1 MKYLVTGGAGFI
13 GSHLCEELT
22 RMNHNVIAVDDLS
35 TGFKSNLP
43 DLQNI
48 EFVFER
54 IQALTDNYFIGLD
67 GIFHLAAQASVPI
80 SIKDFYQ
87 STINNLESSVKVFDM
102 ARRYG
107 FPVVFASSSAIYGNL
122 PLGDDN
128 TKNINILSPYALDKL
143 TIENYASL
151 CYDLY
156 GIGSIGLRFFNVYG
170 PRQDPES
177 PYSGVISIFLDRFIN
192 HQTVSINGGHQTRDF
207 IFVKDIVNALVNS
220 MSSLKQNIRCVN
232 FNVGTGKSISIDNL
246 FEKLCE
252 IFEYKPEIQ
261 YNPLD
266 KSDPVRSDGVFTKLV
281 EELKITTSDFVSID
295 QGLIETVKYYT
306 KS

>member
-122 PLGDDN
+122 PLGDDMRWTN
-128 TKNINILSPYALDKL
+128 
-143 TIENYASL
+143 
-151 CYDLY
+151 
-156 GIGSIGLRFFNVYG
+156 
-170 PRQDPES
+170 
-177 PYSGVISIFLDRFIN
+177 
-192 HQTVSINGGHQTRDF
+192 
-207 IFVKDIVNALVNS
+207 
-220 MSSLKQNIRCVN
+220 
-232 FNVGTGKSISIDNL
+232 
-246 FEKLCE
+246 
-252 IFEYKPEIQ
+252 
-261 YNPLD
+261 
-266 KSDPVRSDGVFTKLV
+266 
-281 EELKITTSDFVSID
+281 
-295 QGLIETVKYYT
+295 
-306 KS
+306 

>member
-1 MKYLVTGGAGFI
+1 
-13 GSHLCEELT
+13 
-22 RMNHNVIAVDDLS
+22 
-35 TGFKSNLP
+35 
-43 DLQNI
+43 
-48 EFVFER
+48 
-54 IQALTDNYFIGLD
+54 
-67 GIFHLAAQASVPI
+67 
-80 SIKDFYQ
+80 
-87 STINNLESSVKVFDM
+87 
-102 ARRYG
+102 
-107 FPVVFASSSAIYGNL
+107 
-122 PLGDDN
+122 
-128 TKNINILSPYALDKL
+128 LDKL